1 MFRAVPNPNRC
12 LFIQPHPW
20 KELVLLMSQ
29 LYEVANLLRLQC
41 QDNKKA
47 SFQTEQLWG
56 DRIFCT
62 LSLIEVTRTN
72 LDMKLLWTAF
82 RAVPNPNRCLFIQP
96 YPWKEL
102 VLLMSQLY
110 EVANLLRL
118 QCQDNKKASFQT
130 EQLWGDR
137 IFCTLSLIEVTR
149 TNLDMKLLWTAL
161 MLGYAI
167 SETMVKHQYLPKI
180 T

>member
-41 QDNKKA
+41 Q
-47 SFQTEQLWG
+47 
-56 DRIFCT
+56 
-62 LSLIEVTRTN
+62 VT
-72 LDMKLLWTAF
+72 M
-82 RAVPNPNRCLFIQP
+82 
-96 YPWKEL
+96 
-102 VLLMSQLY
+102 
-110 EVANLLRL
+110 
-118 QCQDNKKASFQT
+118 
-130 EQLWGDR
+130 QLWGDR

-167 SETMVKHQYLPKI
+167 SKTMVKHQYLPKI